1 MNRLKRQNVEKGIYL
16 VLTALIAAAIVLLA
30 PMRVQAADLSDEQAV
45 KQVFDATYYAAH
57 NPDVVVARGNSA
69 EALLKHYMES
79 GLNEGR
85 SASASFNPRAYRARY
100 SDLDAAFGDNW
111 IKYVKHYINYGISE
125 GRVASPMAQISAG
138 VGSNGSA
145 NDYTCL
151 GTYTTK
157 YKDGVPRAVNVGI
170 AAAGI
175 NGVKVAPGA
184 EFSFTNTIPARTV
197 ENGYQEATVFV
208 NKEKVKGLG
217 GGICQVSSTLY
228 ACMKTVGL
236 AATER
241 HPHSLPVDYLPEGW
255 DATISGQSVD
265 LKFVNTYSTPLMIA
279 AQADHGKLTVS
290 LYLQN

>member
-1 MNRLKRQNVEKGIYL
+1 MQLRVSNVIKTGIILTLTLMIPVIMLKCASVDVY
-16 VLTALIAAAIVLLA
+16 AAE
-30 PMRVQAADLSDEQAV
+30 LSDEQAV
-45 KQVFDATYYAAH
+45 KEVFDAAYYASH
-57 NPDVVVARGNSA
+57 NPDVVIARGDST

-79 GLNEGR
+79 GLREGR

-100 SDLDAAFGDNW
+100 ADLDAAFGDDW
-111 IKYVKHYINYGISE
+111 IRYVKHYVNYGIAE
-125 GRVASPMAQISAG
+125 NRDASPMPQAPS
-138 VGSNGSA
+138 GSNQGSA
-145 NDYTCL
+145 AEYTCL
-151 GTYTTK
+151 GSYTTR
-157 YKDGVPRAVNVGI
+157 YTDGVPRAVNVGI

-197 ENGYQEATVFV
+197 ENGYKEATVFV

-290 LYLQN
+290 LYLEN